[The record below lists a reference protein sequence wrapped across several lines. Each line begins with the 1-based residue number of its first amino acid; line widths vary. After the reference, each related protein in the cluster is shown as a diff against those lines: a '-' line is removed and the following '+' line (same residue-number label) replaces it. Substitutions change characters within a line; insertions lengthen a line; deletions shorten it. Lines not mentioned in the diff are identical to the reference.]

1 MNIYIAAGEL
11 KMEELQTTIIPEA
24 MKKQKKLVTRW
35 MSRLPT
41 ITRNS

>member
-24 MKKQKKLVTRW
+24 MKKQKKLVIRW
-35 MSRLPT
+35 MSKSPT
-41 ITRNS
+41 IIHNS